1 MYELILGFIL
11 AAIFIASYLLIS
23 KLFNEEK
30 PELKGGALNVSLNP
44 ANSDRAIG
52 VGRMNKPLLPE
63 KTEKK
68 DLN

>member
-1 MYELILGFIL
+1 MYELTLGFIL

-30 PELKGGALNVSLNP
+30 PELKGKSLNVSLNR

-52 VGRMNKPLLPE
+52 AGRMNKPLLPE

-68 DLN
+68 DLY

>member
-1 MYELILGFIL
+1 MYELTLGFIL

-30 PELKGGALNVSLNP
+30 PELKGKPLNVTLNP

-52 VGRMNKPLLPE
+52 TGSVNKPLLPE
-63 KTEKK
+63 KTEEK
-68 DLN
+68 DLD